1 MFTDTINTSDIILPP
16 WGLINGEKGCQVQ
29 SKLAGEFFQTTQAD
43 SVNCA
48 TQEADIGTSYP
59 PIPKTPFFP
68 STPQKWVCSQ
78 KYILI
83 SHLPRD
89 YAFNSIFR

>member
-48 TQEADIGTSYP
+48 TQDILKVSRFSGT
-59 PIPKTPFFP
+59 
-68 STPQKWVCSQ
+68 WVYVWPDS
-78 KYILI
+78 K
-83 SHLPRD
+83 HLP
-89 YAFNSIFR
+89 SE

>member
-16 WGLINGEKGCQVQ
+16 WGLITGEKGCQVQ

-48 TQEADIGTSYP
+48 TQDILKLSSPVPPPTLILVENLQKIHHSEPSIYSYS
-59 PIPKTPFFP
+59 F
-68 STPQKWVCSQ
+68 
-78 KYILI
+78 
-83 SHLPRD
+83 
-89 YAFNSIFR
+89 